1 MSYDSVEILQAYT
14 RRSGVT
20 LPLLADPDHEI
31 IDAFGIVNTGVPKD
45 SPYYGFAY
53 AGYYLVDAEGVV
65 TAKYFGEENNDRT
78 TSSHIL
84 ISEFGAEAA
93 GQGEAKTDHLALR
106 WSTSNT
112 TIRPGQRAALVLEI
126 DIPEGLHVYAPGV
139 EGGYIPI
146 DWQID
151 DIAGVELPA
160 VDYPEAVKKH
170 LAAIGETVPVYQ
182 GKLRLV
188 RDLRVLGG
196 PDPPEGLEGKETI
209 EVAGTFRYQACDAE
223 ECYFPQTLPLRWALD
238 LEAHDMERVP
248 EEIRRGAGAE

>member
-1 MSYDSVEILQAYT
+1 MEILQAYT
-14 RRSGVT
+14 ERSGVT
-20 LPLLADPDHEI
+20 IPLLADPNHEI
-31 IDAFGIVNTGVPKD
+31 IDAFGIANAGVPKD
-45 SPYYGFAY
+45 SPFYGFAY

-65 TAKYFGEENNDRT
+65 QSKYFGEENNDRT

-84 ISEFGAEAA
+84 VSQLGAEAA

-112 TIRPGQRAALVLEI
+112 SVRPGQRAALVLEVEL
-126 DIPEGLHVYAPGV
+126 PEGMHVYAPGV

-146 DWQID
+146 DWQIEG
-151 DIAGVELPA
+151 IEGTELPE
-160 VDYPEAVKKH
+160 VEYPEAKVKH
-170 LAAIGETVPVYQ
+170 LPAIDETVPVYE

-196 PDPPEGLEGKETI
+196 PNPPEGLEGKETI
-209 EVAGTFRYQACDAE
+209 EVVGTFRYQACDAE
-223 ECYFPQTLPLRWALD
+223 ECYFPQTLPVTWTLD

-248 EEIRRGAGAE
+248 EDIRRGAESE